1 MTIEDRDDD
10 QLPGPDEQSAGD
22 ARSPEAESLQASDEL
37 AEAAEIVE
45 ELVEPAPS
53 LEDQLVDAEARVL
66 RTQAELEN
74 FRKRIQ
80 RDQAS
85 ERQYA
90 AMPLVSDL
98 LAVIDNLGRALDAAA
113 DASQSEGLIEGVQLV
128 SQQLLSVL
136 SQYGCQ
142 QMEVLHEQ
150 FDPNLHEA
158 IGQVPSDEYSPGTI
172 LEVTQSGYKMH
183 DRMVRAAHVLIAAP
197 QDDQQ
202 PPAPDQLSSDDV
214 RDDDEARQD

>member
-1 MTIEDRDDD
+1 MLCHLVYVSSFD
-10 QLPGPDEQSAGD
+10 Q
-22 ARSPEAESLQASDEL
+22 
-37 AEAAEIVE
+37 
-45 ELVEPAPS
+45 
-53 LEDQLVDAEARVL
+53 EAR
-66 RTQAELEN
+66 
-74 FRKRIQ
+74 
-80 RDQAS
+80 
-85 ERQYA
+85 
-90 AMPLVSDL
+90 

>member
-1 MTIEDRDDD
+1 
-10 QLPGPDEQSAGD
+10 
-22 ARSPEAESLQASDEL
+22 
-37 AEAAEIVE
+37 
-45 ELVEPAPS
+45 
-53 LEDQLVDAEARVL
+53 
-66 RTQAELEN
+66 
-74 FRKRIQ
+74 
-80 RDQAS
+80 
-85 ERQYA
+85 
-90 AMPLVSDL
+90 
-98 LAVIDNLGRALDAAA
+98 
-113 DASQSEGLIEGVQLV
+113 
-128 SQQLLSVL
+128 
-136 SQYGCQ
+136 
-142 QMEVLHEQ
+142 MEVLHEQ